1 MKILRLI
8 NILLPFDNVKKNVL
22 FYLLLSPIVNCILT
36 NLYYYNCGGS
46 FNSLSNILSVMNPF
60 TTSNPLCI
68 ILVTFISGNLYFVQ
82 YIYIILILFVLS
94 LFM

>member
-8 NILLPFDNVKKNVL
+8 NIVLPFDNVKKNVL
-22 FYLLLSPIVNCILT
+22 FYLLLSPIFNCFLT
-36 NLYYYNCGGS
+36 NLYYNCGGS
-46 FNSLSNILSVMNPF
+46 ISSFSDILSVMNPF

-82 YIYIILILFVLS
+82 YIYVILK
-94 LFM
+94 

>member
-8 NILLPFDNVKKNVL
+8 NILLPFNNVKKNVL
-22 FYLLLSPIVNCILT
+22 FYLLLSPIINCFLI

-46 FNSLSNILSVMNPF
+46 FNSFSNILSVINPF

-68 ILVTFISGNLYFVQ
+68 ILITLISGNLYLIQ

>member
-1 MKILRLI
+1 MKFLRLI
-8 NILLPFDNVKKNVL
+8 NILLPFNNLKKNIL
-22 FYLLLSPIVNCILT
+22 FYLLLSPIINCFLT

-46 FNSLSNILSVMNPF
+46 FSSLSDILSVVNPF

-68 ILVTFISGNLYFVQ
+68 ILVTLISGNLYFIQ

>member
-1 MKILRLI
+1 MKFLKLI
-8 NILLPFDNVKKNVL
+8 NILLPFNNVKKNVL
-22 FYLLLSPIVNCILT
+22 FYLLLSPIINCFLT

-46 FNSLSNILSVMNPF
+46 FNSFSDILSVVNPF

-68 ILVTFISGNLYFVQ
+68 ILVTLISGNLYFIQ

>member
-8 NILLPFDNVKKNVL
+8 NILLPFNDVKKNVL
-22 FYLLLSPIVNCILT
+22 LYLLLSPILNCFLT

-46 FNSLSNILSVMNPF
+46 FSSFSDILSVVNPF

-68 ILVTFISGNLYFVQ
+68 ILVTFISGNLYFIQ
-82 YIYIILILFVLS
+82 YIYVILILFVLS
-94 LFM
+94 LFT